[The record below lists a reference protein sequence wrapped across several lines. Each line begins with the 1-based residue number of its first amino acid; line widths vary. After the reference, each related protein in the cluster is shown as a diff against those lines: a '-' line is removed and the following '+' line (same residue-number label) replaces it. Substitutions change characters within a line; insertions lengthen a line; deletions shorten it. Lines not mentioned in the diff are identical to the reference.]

1 MAAGRAQ
8 ADHRKPPAAGP
19 VEGRAGP
26 CGVVCDRPRHRQFR
40 RRLCPHRDD
49 QCRDRWRACPRP
61 GDDHRRWAGRPA
73 DRGRQPRRAG
83 VADHRPQFADPGQ
96 DRGLAYQRGA
106 GRRQLRASAAALRRR
121 PGGRQDRRP
130 RRDIGRRRRLPA
142 RPARRRRQ
150 RGRGRRP
157 TGRAL
162 CRIIAARLCA
172 GRRLRPVRS
181 PASTDRAH
189 APRGQARQGG
199 GQRGAGRGSAR
210 DALSTMALG
219 DLTAPTLPRVNS
231 GAARLVPILTTIIA
245 AILAILPLRI
255 PGYAA
260 LTPALA
266 LMAVYHWTIYRPDLL
281 PAFALFAIGIGED
294 LLAGSLVGI
303 GALTLLVTRAAVLQ
317 SRRLFVGRTFPF
329 VWAGF
334 TLVAGG
340 ALLGL
345 WALHCLLEFSFIN
358 PRNTVFR
365 MVLTI
370 AVFPAASFLLGRTQR
385 ALIDGPRH
393 SR

>member
-1 MAAGRAQ
+1 
-8 ADHRKPPAAGP
+8 
-19 VEGRAGP
+19 
-26 CGVVCDRPRHRQFR
+26 
-40 RRLCPHRDD
+40 
-49 QCRDRWRACPRP
+49 
-61 GDDHRRWAGRPA
+61 
-73 DRGRQPRRAG
+73 
-83 VADHRPQFADPGQ
+83 
-96 DRGLAYQRGA
+96 
-106 GRRQLRASAAALRRR
+106 
-121 PGGRQDRRP
+121 
-130 RRDIGRRRRLPA
+130 
-142 RPARRRRQ
+142 
-150 RGRGRRP
+150 
-157 TGRAL
+157 
-162 CRIIAARLCA
+162 
-172 GRRLRPVRS
+172 
-181 PASTDRAH
+181 
-189 APRGQARQGG
+189 
-199 GQRGAGRGSAR
+199 
-210 DALSTMALG
+210 MALG

-370 AVFPAASFLLGRTQR
+370 AAFPAASFLLGRTQR

>member
-1 MAAGRAQ
+1 
-8 ADHRKPPAAGP
+8 
-19 VEGRAGP
+19 
-26 CGVVCDRPRHRQFR
+26 
-40 RRLCPHRDD
+40 
-49 QCRDRWRACPRP
+49 
-61 GDDHRRWAGRPA
+61 
-73 DRGRQPRRAG
+73 
-83 VADHRPQFADPGQ
+83 
-96 DRGLAYQRGA
+96 
-106 GRRQLRASAAALRRR
+106 
-121 PGGRQDRRP
+121 
-130 RRDIGRRRRLPA
+130 
-142 RPARRRRQ
+142 
-150 RGRGRRP
+150 
-157 TGRAL
+157 
-162 CRIIAARLCA
+162 
-172 GRRLRPVRS
+172 
-181 PASTDRAH
+181 
-189 APRGQARQGG
+189 
-199 GQRGAGRGSAR
+199 
-210 DALSTMALG
+210 MALG

-245 AILAILPLRI
+245 AVLAILPLRI

-303 GALTLLVTRAAVLQ
+303 GPLTLLVTRAVVLQ
-317 SRRLFVGRTFPF
+317 SRRHFVGRPFPF

-345 WALHCLLEFSFIN
+345 WALHCLLEFSLIN

-370 AVFPAASFLLGRTQR
+370 AVFPAASFLLGSTQR
-385 ALIDGPRH
+385 ALIDGPRR